1 MRITLR
7 VTEGPNK
14 GRTFTFTSRDRFLV
28 GRSKLAHFRLPN
40 TDRYFSRIHFLVE
53 VNPPYCRL
61 MDMGSRNGTYVN
73 GKEVSAADLNHGD
86 RIKAGRTVIRVVVH
100 TPKKVKPEPPP
111 PQIFAD
117 TPTQRQVPARVPDS
131 GEVALPARMNPVPD
145 PQLEESR
152 AKPKPL
158 VAGTPSLP
166 TAIKAVKGCRV
177 CQQTMYEEG
186 RPRPTNLFPAE
197 LAPICEDCQVDIRNE
212 PQPMDDHLFV
222 RRLGA
227 GGMGVVYLTLRKE
240 DGAVLAL
247 KTILP
252 AVDVEPRDVRR
263 FLREASILSDLVH
276 PNIVPFRGMGKLDGR
291 PYLTMDYIRGQ
302 DAASLLKNEGPL
314 PVQRAVAIL
323 IQVLDALEYAHAR
336 NYVHRDIKP
345 ANIFIRK
352 EDHKEIVQVGDFG
365 LARIFQASK
374 LSGVTLPGDTGGTLA
389 FVAPEQITNFREASP
404 PADQYAAAATLYTLM
419 TGTMIYDLPGSVE
432 KQMMAILYEEPIPV
446 RERRPDIPQGL
457 EQILQRALEREPAD
471 RYPDATAMREALLP
485 YAGSS

>member
-14 GRTFTFTSRDRFLV
+14 GRTFTFTNRDRFLV

-100 TPKKVKPEPPP
+100 TPKKSKPEPLD

-117 TPTQRQVPARVPDS
+117 TPTQRQVPARVPES
-131 GEVALPARMNPVPD
+131 GEVALPAPAAER
-145 PQLEESR
+145 EAGRE
-152 AKPKPL
+152 KPKSL
-158 VAGTPSLP
+158 VAGPP
-166 TAIKAVKGCRV
+166 AVPAAIRAVKGCRV
-177 CQQTMYEEG
+177 CEQPMYEEG
-186 RPRPTNLFPAE
+186 RPRPSHLFPAE
-197 LAPICEDCQVDIRNE
+197 LAPICEDCQVEIRNE
-212 PQPMDDHLFV
+212 PQPLDDHVFV

-227 GGMGVVYLTLRKE
+227 GGMGVVYLTLRKV

-276 PNIVPFRGMGKLDGR
+276 PNIVPFRGMGEMDGR
-291 PYLTMDYIRGQ
+291 PYLAMDYIRGQ
-302 DAASLLKNEGPL
+302 DAATLLNNEGPL

-323 IQVLDALEYAHAR
+323 IQVLNALEYAHAR

-352 EDHKEIVQVGDFG
+352 EGQKEIVQVGDFG

-419 TGTMIYDLPGSVE
+419 TGTMIYDLPASVE

-446 RERRPDIPQGL
+446 RERRADIPQAL
-457 EQILQRALEREPAD
+457 EQVLQRALEREPED
-471 RYPDATAMREALLP
+471 RFPDATAMREALLP
-485 YAGSS
+485 FAGLS